1 MIRFV
6 PGTYSA
12 PSGITDPYSATVTI
26 TRVEDVETPEP
37 PTVILLLSGA
47 ALGLLLL
54 KRIHA

>member
-12 PSGITDPYSATVTI
+12 PSGITDPYGATMTI

-47 ALGLLLL
+47 ALGLL